1 MGYGFFTGSLQ
12 DAGEPLA
19 VLAGPVLPVRIL
31 NTAGEVGNPEVEAAA
46 ANRIEQFVG
55 AGGEEKQGRVSGRFL
70 EGLQESVGGLPVH
83 AVGLKNNPDF
93 ATALVG
99 GFLDIDDE
107 AAHGIL
113 RPFALATLALGAD
126 FNHTGFATWAQG
138 KAIGVKEG
146 VFVSIEEFGGD
157 GLGDGFNRREVTAV
171 QQDAVAKAF
180 LLNGTFEHLN
190 GAAFAD

>member
-1 MGYGFFTGSLQ
+1 MGNGFFTGPLQ

-46 ANRIEQFVG
+46 ADRIEQVVG

-99 GFLDIDDE
+99 GFLDIDDK

-113 RPFALATLALGAD
+113 RPFALAALAL
-126 FNHTGFATWAQG
+126 
-138 KAIGVKEG
+138 
-146 VFVSIEEFGGD
+146 
-157 GLGDGFNRREVTAV
+157 
-171 QQDAVAKAF
+171 
-180 LLNGTFEHLN
+180 
-190 GAAFAD
+190 